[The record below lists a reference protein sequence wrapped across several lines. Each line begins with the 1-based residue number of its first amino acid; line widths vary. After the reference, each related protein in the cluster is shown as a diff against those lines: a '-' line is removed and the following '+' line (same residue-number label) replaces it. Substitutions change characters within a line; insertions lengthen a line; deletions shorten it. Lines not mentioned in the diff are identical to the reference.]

1 MRKSRAPE
9 YHRNRI
15 RRALARSRLG
25 MGAGYVQRAITEN
38 RGLKTYGNIFR
49 IGAGCGLVDA
59 LEGMR
64 RKKLTIIEDGAGRN
78 GRFLV
83 EVKKA
88 LLERGIKSRT
98 IAVSLRKRKG
108 IEKNLKKGLVDE
120 AAYGPAEEYVPK
132 KPVDAIFSVF
142 GSVQYV
148 QNLVKKD
155 HLLKYAH
162 SLRKGGIMM
171 LGFYV
176 AEAGTH
182 RQDGFELRR
191 GLSKSTEG
199 RKGTFGEELLARLKD
214 GDMKDDFE
222 GVKKAFEKRGF
233 EARFEPVP
241 FNTIR
246 FYPNWVLVL
255 KKLK

>member
-9 YHRNRI
+9 YYRERI
-15 RRALARSRLG
+15 RKALARNRWG
-25 MGAGYVQRAITEN
+25 MKAGYGRVILTEN
-38 RGLKTYGNIFR
+38 RGLRTYNNIFR
-49 IGAGCGLVDA
+49 AGTGCNIVDS
-59 LEGMR
+59 LEGLK
-64 RKKLTIIEDGAGRN
+64 RKKLVIVDDGAGRK

-83 EVKKA
+83 ELKKA

-108 IEKNLKKGLVDE
+108 IERNREKGLIDE
-120 AAYGPAEEYVPK
+120 AAYGPAEEYVPRE
-132 KPVDAIFSVF
+132 PVDAIFSVL

-176 AEAGTH
+176 NRAGTH
-182 RQDGFELRR
+182 RPEEVELRR

-199 RKGTFGEELLARLKD
+199 REGNFLQEYMARVMD

-222 GVKKAFEKRGF
+222 GVKRAFEKRGF